1 MGILLLGSN
10 DAAAREVAQ
19 MGVFPSAQ
27 VSRCQLE
34 LVNST
39 GCRRLKNRTAG
50 LSRVCRQRE
59 GDDRDLRSNQGE
71 DGESK
76 VFETHSVNFRLLESD
91 CVLV

>member
-1 MGILLLGSN
+1 
-10 DAAAREVAQ
+10 
-19 MGVFPSAQ
+19 
-27 VSRCQLE
+27 
-34 LVNST
+34 
-39 GCRRLKNRTAG
+39 
-50 LSRVCRQRE
+50 VCRQRE